1 MAKVY
6 SHSES
11 RAKGSVGMTTYR
23 TVRGKVIQSQKIS
36 PWDAAVESVGAAT
49 RWNDRTALLG
59 IISLFCALHGQSIK
73 NSFNRTKNGSQR
85 NYFMK
90 KNYAAMKAAFA
101 NLATAYAA
109 TKVVPTMQAIEDA
122 LGSYAALHANT
133 VYRIKKS
140 GYDIQFLSNN
150 WNDADDPV
158 APAIVSS
165 ISYNLDEDY
174 NLIDVDLVG
183 SGLSNSLSLFL
194 DGVLLDG
201 SINIQP
207 GAMAAKFTVNGTVLV
222 KGSKTLVVKVGAS
235 TLNSAIVEGDPR
247 PYYNL
252 GLTVNP
258 VGGGTVSGAGTFV
271 EGASAPISAVAAAG
285 YAFKQWS
292 DGNMNASRNVVM
304 NSNLTLTAEFEDT
317 RVPMQYASSGNSSVL
332 IDGSLEPAKLTR
344 VAAHNIEFSQIGE
357 EAFSGYTLK
366 DDQEVDRSSYLG
378 STSSPNTTITIP
390 ADFDGEYLT
399 LGISVS

>member
-36 PWDAAVESVGAAT
+36 PWDAAVESVGNAT
-49 RWNDRTALLG
+49 RWNERTALLG
-59 IISLFCALHGQSIK
+59 IISLFCALHSQSIK

-101 NLATAYAA
+101 ELATAYAA

-133 VYRIKKS
+133 VYRVKKS
-140 GYDIQFLSNN
+140 GYDIEFLSNN

-174 NLIDVDLVG
+174 NLIYIDLIG
-183 SGLSNSLSLFL
+183 SGLSSSLSLFL
-194 DGVLLDG
+194 DGVQLDG
-201 SINIQP
+201 GISILS
-207 GAMAAKFTVNGTVLV
+207 GGMAAKFTIAGTVLV
-222 KGSKTLVVKVGAS
+222 KGNKTLVVKVGSS

-247 PYYNL
+247 PYYTL
-252 GLTVNP
+252 GLLVDP
-258 VGGGTVSGAGTFV
+258 IGGGTVSGAGTFV
-271 EGASAPISAVAAAG
+271 EGASAPITAVAAAN
-285 YAFKQWS
+285 YSFKQWS
-292 DGNMNASRNVVM
+292 DGNLNASRNVVM
-304 NSNLTLTAEFEDT
+304 SSNLTLTAQFEDT
-317 RVPMQYASSGNSSVL
+317 RVNMQYESSGNSSVL
-332 IDGSLEPAKLTR
+332 IDGSLEPAKLSR
-344 VAAHNIEFSQIGE
+344 IVAHNIEFSPIGE
-357 EAFSGYTLK
+357 ETFSGYTLK
-366 DDQEVDRSSYLG
+366 DDQEVDRSAYLG
-378 STSSPNTTITIP
+378 SPSSQNTTLTIP
-390 ADFDGEYLT
+390 ANFDGEYLILST
-399 LGISVS
+399 HVD

>member
-133 VYRIKKS
+133 VLKRADMIS
-140 GYDIQFLSNN
+140 SFFLTTGMMLMIQ
-150 WNDADDPV
+150 WHRQ
-158 APAIVSS
+158 
-165 ISYNLDEDY
+165 
-174 NLIDVDLVG
+174 
-183 SGLSNSLSLFL
+183 LFL
-194 DGVLLDG
+194 LLVTI
-201 SINIQP
+201 SMRI
-207 GAMAAKFTVNGTVLV
+207 T
-222 KGSKTLVVKVGAS
+222 TL
-235 TLNSAIVEGDPR
+235 
-247 PYYNL
+247 
-252 GLTVNP
+252 
-258 VGGGTVSGAGTFV
+258 
-271 EGASAPISAVAAAG
+271 
-285 YAFKQWS
+285 
-292 DGNMNASRNVVM
+292 
-304 NSNLTLTAEFEDT
+304 
-317 RVPMQYASSGNSSVL
+317 
-332 IDGSLEPAKLTR
+332 
-344 VAAHNIEFSQIGE
+344 
-357 EAFSGYTLK
+357 
-366 DDQEVDRSSYLG
+366 
-378 STSSPNTTITIP
+378 
-390 ADFDGEYLT
+390 
-399 LGISVS
+399 